1 MMRLQVFKYLLVIF
15 FCAYFSQAQ
24 NIISGHVVDSITNN
38 KLGNVQLF
46 DKNNIL
52 LTVTNESGDYYFET
66 FQDNIEISFVKNG
79 YSTIYKKF
87 NINNVSTTFNM
98 ALLSDKVLEEINI
111 TDDKNNLDI
120 AYLKDFSTTSNSIYS
135 GKKSE
140 LILPKN
146 KSGTASN
153 NARKMYNKT
162 VSLNIYQTDDAG
174 LQLNIGGRG
183 LDPRRTSN
191 FNVRQNGY
199 EISAEPL
206 GYPESYYV
214 PPFECLESIEIVRGA
229 GSLQYGTQFGG
240 LLNFNIKKP
249 VLNKNIELLTRR
261 TLGSFGLY
269 ANFTSLSGTTN
280 RTGYYAFYN
289 SKTGNGFRPN
299 SYFDSKT
306 AYSFFSY
313 QLNSKLNMS
322 FEFTYMDYLAQQPG
336 GLTDQMFEQDIF
348 QSIRERNWMTVNWL
362 LYNIQVNYSFSE
374 NTNLSFSS
382 YLLDAHRYAVGFRT
396 NKVNMIDQI
405 EERDLIKSD
414 FNNLGFETKLLHTY
428 RIFDLDMVSLLGAKF
443 YSGKTL
449 IAQGPGSN
457 GRGPH
462 FDFELDIY
470 PTYVNQSE
478 YENPNVN
485 YAFFNENIIYLNKKM
500 SLVPGF
506 RIEYINTSSDGYYYT
521 RSTDL
526 AGNILEGSESFNE
539 TSQVNPRS
547 FVLFALGYS
556 FKIADWTEL
565 YANCAQN
572 YRSVTFSDI
581 NIKNPSFIINPNIED
596 ESGYTF
602 DIGFRGSYKGIVFYD
617 LSYFNLFY
625 NDRIGFIQK
634 TMDDFSIKNE
644 KGNVGDANILGQEI
658 LLNFNLDKLLK
669 LSSLYDLNYFINV
682 SALDSE
688 YIDSDVNGIQGKQVE
703 FVPDFNLKTGLEIG
717 YKNIAMNIQYNY
729 MSQQFTDASNAVEPG
744 NLGGI
749 IGVIPKY
756 DVLDISLLCWL
767 NNYKLE
773 FGVNNLLDEYYFTN
787 RAAGYPGPGIIPSPT
802 RNFYV
807 TFEYKF

>member
-1 MMRLQVFKYLLVIF
+1 MRLQVFKYLAIIL

-24 NIISGHVVDSITNN
+24 NIVSGHVFDSIAKST
-38 KLGNVQLF
+38 LSNVQLF
-46 DKNNIL
+46 DNYNVV
-52 LTVTNESGDYYFET
+52 LTVTDQDGYYSFDT
-66 FQDNIEISFVKNG
+66 FQDYIEISFVKNG
-79 YSTIYKKF
+79 YSTIYKK
-87 NINNVSTTFNM
+87 INLNNTSTKFDI
-98 ALLSDKVLEEINI
+98 ALLSNQVLEEIII
-111 TDDKNNLDI
+111 TDDKNNLDL
-120 AYLKDFSTTSNSIYS
+120 AYLTDFSMTSNSIYS

-140 LILPKN
+140 LIFPER

-153 NARKMYNKT
+153 NARQMYNKT
-162 VSLNIYQTDDAG
+162 VSLNIHQTDAAG

-214 PPFECLESIEIVRGA
+214 PPFECLESIELVRGA

-261 TLGSFGLY
+261 TIGSFGLY
-269 ANFTSLSGTTN
+269 TNFTSLSGTVN
-280 RTGYYAFYN
+280 KIGYYTFYN
-289 SKTGNGFRPN
+289 YKTGNGFRPN

-306 AYSFFSY
+306 AYAFFSY
-313 QLNSKLNMS
+313 QLNSKLDMS
-322 FEFTYMDYLAQQPG
+322 FEYTYMDYLAQQPG
-336 GLTDQMFEQDIF
+336 GLTDQMFEQDVF
-348 QSIRERNWMTVNWL
+348 QSIRERNWLTVNWL
-362 LYNIQVNYSFSE
+362 LYNMQVNYSFSA

-382 YLLDAHRYAVGFRT
+382 YFLNAHRYAVGFRT

-405 EERDLIKSD
+405 KERDLIKSD
-414 FNNLGFETKLLHTY
+414 FNNVGFEAKLIHTY
-428 RIFDLDMVSLLGAKF
+428 RLLALDLVSLLGAKSYF
-443 YSGKTL
+443 GKTL

-457 GRGPH
+457 GLGPH
-462 FDFELDIY
+462 FDFALDIY

-478 YENPNVN
+478 YENPNIN
-485 YAFFNENIIYLNKKM
+485 YALFNENIIYLNKKM
-500 SLVPGF
+500 SLMPGF

-539 TSQVNPRS
+539 TSQINPRS

-556 FKIADWTEL
+556 FKMVDWTEL

-581 NIKNPSFIINPNIED
+581 NIKNPSFVINPNIKD
-596 ESGYTF
+596 ESGYTV
-602 DIGFRGSYKGIVFYD
+602 DIGFRGSYKNFIFYD
-617 LSYFNLFY
+617 VSYFNLFY

-634 TMDDFSIKNE
+634 VMDDFSVKNE
-644 KGNVGDANILGQEI
+644 KGNVGDAKILGQEI
-658 LLNFNLDKLLK
+658 LLNFNLDKVLK
-669 LSSLYDLNYFINV
+669 LSSLYDLNYFINI
-682 SALDSE
+682 SNLYSE
-688 YIDSDVNGIQGKQVE
+688 YIDSDVNGVKGKQVE
-703 FVPDFNLKTGLEIG
+703 FVPDFNMKTGLEIG
-717 YKNIAMNIQYNY
+717 YKNISMNIQYCY
-729 MSQQFTDASNAVEPG
+729 MSQQFTDASNAIKAG
-744 NLGGI
+744 TLGGI
-749 IGVIPKY
+749 IGVIPTY
-756 DVLDISLLCWL
+756 DILDISLLCWL

-773 FGVNNLLDEYYFTN
+773 FGVNNLLDEHYFTN
-787 RAAGYPGPGIIPSPT
+787 RATGYPGPGIIPSPT